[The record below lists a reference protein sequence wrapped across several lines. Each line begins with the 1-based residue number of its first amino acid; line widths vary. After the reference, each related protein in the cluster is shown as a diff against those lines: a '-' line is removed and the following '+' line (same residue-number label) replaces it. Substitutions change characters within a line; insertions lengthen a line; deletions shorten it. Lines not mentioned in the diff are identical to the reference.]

1 MSAPRFFITDVFATE
16 RYSGNQLATVLH
28 DGRMSDDTMQRIA
41 AEFGFSETTFAL
53 SAEPIDGVHPI
64 RIFTPKAEIPFA
76 GHPILGTAAVLARH
90 ILTKEAEEIV
100 LRPPVG
106 PTPVLC
112 PSPGGSSGLF
122 WMRQNEPEFEDGLDV
137 GLVAEV
143 IGLKPEDI
151 EPSWPISQVT
161 TGLPFT
167 IVPVRSLKALK
178 SARVNAERY
187 ETWVESVWAKGLLL
201 FSMEGRTPSEDL
213 AVRVFVP
220 YLGVPEDPA
229 TGSANGCLA
238 SYLLR
243 HDVLSGEAVDVC
255 VGQGHEVGRPSAI
268 RLRARRDGRSYR
280 IEIGGRVVDIA
291 SGHLTI

>member
-1 MSAPRFFITDVFATE
+1 VSGSRFFITDVFATE

-28 DGRMSDDTMQRIA
+28 DGRMSDEEMQRVA
-41 AEFGFSETTFAL
+41 AEFGFSETTFIL
-53 SAEPIDGVHPI
+53 SAEPIGGGFPV

-76 GHPILGTAAVLARH
+76 GHPTLGTAAVLVRH
-90 ILTKEAEEIV
+90 ILTEPAEEVV

-112 PSPGGSSGLF
+112 PIANDENGLF
-122 WMRQNEPEFEDGLDV
+122 RMLQREPEFEDGMDPR
-137 GLVAEV
+137 LVADM
-143 IGLKPEDI
+143 IGLEPENI

-167 IVPVRSLKALK
+167 VVPVRSLGALR
-178 SARVNAERY
+178 SACLDGERY
-187 ETWVESVWAKGLLL
+187 EAWAEGVWAKGLLL
-201 FSMEGRTPSEDL
+201 FCVGGRSQSEDL

-220 YLGVPEDPA
+220 HLGIPEDPA

-238 SYLLR
+238 GYLLR
-243 HDVLSGEAVDVC
+243 HDVLGSQTIDVR

-268 RLRARRDGRSYR
+268 QLRARREDEGYR
-280 IEIGGRVVDIA
+280 IEIGGRVVDVA
-291 SGHLTI
+291 SGHLAI